1 MEIVVFV
8 KQVPDTES
16 RIVIKDGIR
25 IDEEGINF
33 ILNPYDEFAVEE
45 GLRLKEKFGG
55 KVTAVTVGPE
65 RAISTLRK
73 VLAMGVD
80 DAIFIKDEA
89 GETYDPYRIS
99 RIIVEFIKKENIPF
113 DILFFG
119 KQAIGDDN
127 MGVPSMVAELLGLP
141 QVTVVT
147 KLEIAGNNGRAWR
160 EIEGASEIVEFKL
173 PAVLSAQKGL
183 NEPRYETLK
192 GIMAA
197 KKKEIKTLT
206 LEDLGLKE
214 LQSSVSIL
222 KMEPPPARPAGKIL
236 QGTPEEMVRELL
248 NLLRNEAKVI

>member
-1 MEIVVFV
+1 MEIIVFV

-16 RIVIKDGIR
+16 RIVIKDGK

-45 GLRLKEKFGG
+45 GLRLKERFGG

-80 DAIFIKDEA
+80 DAILIKDEI
-89 GETYDPYRIS
+89 GEIYDSQRIS
-99 RIIVEFIKKENIPF
+99 KIIAEFIKKSSIPF

-147 KLEIAGNNGRAWR
+147 KLEIEGGKGRAWR
-160 EIEGASEIVEFKL
+160 EIEGASEIVEFNL
-173 PAVLSAQKGL
+173 PVVLSAQKGL

-206 LEDLGLKE
+206 LDELGLMDIGT
-214 LQSSVSIL
+214 SISIL
-222 KMEPPPARPAGKIL
+222 KIEPPPPRPAGRIL
-236 QGTPEEMVRELL
+236 QGTTEEMVKELV

>member
-1 MEIVVFV
+1 MEIIVFV

-16 RIVIKDGIR
+16 RIVIKDGR
-25 IDEEGINF
+25 VDEEGINF

-55 KVTAVTVGPE
+55 KVIAVTVGPE
-65 RAISTLRK
+65 RAFSVLRK

-80 DAIFIKDEA
+80 DAILIKDDS
-89 GETYDPYRIS
+89 GETYDPQRTS
-99 RIIVEFIKKENIPF
+99 KIIAEFLKKENIPF

-127 MGVPSMVAELLGLP
+127 MGVPAMVAELLGLP
-141 QVTVVT
+141 QATIVTR
-147 KLEIAGNNGRAWR
+147 LEIEGGKGKAWR
-160 EIEGASEIVEFKL
+160 EIEGASEVVEFEL
-173 PAVLSAQKGL
+173 PVVLSAQKGL

-197 KKKEIKTLT
+197 KKKEIRTVT
-206 LEDLGLKE
+206 LEELGLKE
-214 LQSSVSIL
+214 LQSTISIL
-222 KMEPPPARPAGKIL
+222 KIEPPPPRPAGKIL
-236 QGTPEEMVRELL
+236 QGTTEEMIKELL

>member
-1 MEIVVFV
+1 MEITVFV

-16 RIVIKDGIR
+16 RIVIKDGK

-55 KVTAVTVGPE
+55 KITVVTVGPE
-65 RAISTLRK
+65 RGISTLRK

-80 DAIFIKDEA
+80 DAILIKDEE
-89 GETYDPYRIS
+89 GETYDPLRIS
-99 RIIVEFIKKENIPF
+99 KIIAEFLKKGSLPF
-113 DILFFG
+113 DILLFG

-141 QVTVVT
+141 QVTIVT
-147 KLEIAGNNGRAWR
+147 KLEIQNGKGRAWR
-160 EIEGASEIVEFKL
+160 EIEGASEVVEFKL
-173 PAVLSAQKGL
+173 PVVLSAQKGL

-197 KKKEIKTLT
+197 KKKEIRTVT
-206 LEDLGLKE
+206 MEELGLKDLE
-214 LQSSVSIL
+214 NSMIVSKI
-222 KMEPPPARPAGKIL
+222 EPPPPRPAGKIL
-236 QGTPEEMVRELL
+236 QGAPEEMTKELV

>member
-25 IDEEGINF
+25 IDEEGISF

-80 DAIFIKDEA
+80 DAILIKDEN
-89 GETYDPYRIS
+89 GETYDPLRIS
-99 RIIVEFIKKENIPF
+99 KIIAEFLKKGGLPF
-113 DILFFG
+113 DILLFG

-127 MGVPSMVAELLGLP
+127 MGVPSMVAEILGLP
-141 QVTVVT
+141 QVTVIT
-147 KLEIAGNNGRAWR
+147 KLEIEEGKGKAWR

-173 PAVLSAQKGL
+173 PVVLSAQKGL

-192 GIMAA
+192 GIMSA
-197 KKKEIKTLT
+197 KKKEIKTVT
-206 LEDLGLKE
+206 LEELGLKDI
-214 LQSSVSIL
+214 QSSISIL
-222 KMEPPPARPAGKIL
+222 KIEPPPVRPAGKIL
-236 QGTPEEMVRELL
+236 QGTPEEMTKELV

>member
-1 MEIVVFV
+1 MEIIVFV

-16 RIVIKDGIR
+16 RIVIKDGLR

-45 GLRLKEKFGG
+45 GLRLKERFGG
-55 KVTAVTVGPE
+55 KVIAVTVGSE

-73 VLAMGVD
+73 VLAMGAD
-80 DAIFIKDEA
+80 DAILIKDEIN
-89 GETYDPYRIS
+89 ETYDPLRTAK
-99 RIIVEFIKKENIPF
+99 IIAEFIKKEKIQF

-127 MGVPSMVAELLGLP
+127 MGVPPTVAEFLGLP
-141 QVTVVT
+141 QVTVIT
-147 KLEIAGNNGRAWR
+147 KLEIEGNRGRASR
-160 EIEGASEIVEFKL
+160 EIEGANEIVEFTI
-173 PAVLSAQKGL
+173 PVVLSAQKGL

-197 KKKEIKTLT
+197 KKKEIRTIS
-206 LEDLGLKE
+206 LEDLGLKDLE
-214 LQSSVSIL
+214 TSISIS

-236 QGTPEEMVRELL
+236 QGTPEEMAKELM

>member
-1 MEIVVFV
+1 MEILVFV

-25 IDEEGINF
+25 IDEEGISF

-55 KVTAVTVGPE
+55 KVTAITVGPE
-65 RAISTLRK
+65 RTISTLRK
-73 VLAMGVD
+73 VIAMGVD
-80 DAIFIKDEA
+80 EAILVKDES
-89 GETYDPYRIS
+89 GETYDPQRIS
-99 RIIVEFIKKENIPF
+99 KIIVEFLKKENLPF
-113 DILFFG
+113 DIIFFG

-127 MGVPSMVAELLGLP
+127 MAVPSMVAELLGLP

-147 KLEIAGNNGRAWR
+147 KLEIEGDKGRAWR
-160 EIEGASEIVEFKL
+160 EIEGASEVVEFKL
-173 PAVLSAQKGL
+173 PVVLSAQKGL

-197 KKKEIKTLT
+197 KKKEIKTVT
-206 LEDLGLKE
+206 LEELGLKDIK
-214 LQSSVSIL
+214 SSLSIL
-222 KMEPPPARPAGKIL
+222 KMEPPPTRPAGKIL
-236 QGTPEEMVRELL
+236 QGTPEEMVKELV

>member
-1 MEIVVFV
+1 MEIIVFV

-16 RIVIKDGIR
+16 RIVVKDVK

-80 DAIFIKDEA
+80 DAILIKDDA
-89 GETYDPYRIS
+89 GETYDPQRIS
-99 RIIVEFIKKENIPF
+99 KIISEFIKKEKIPF

-127 MGVPSMVAELLGLP
+127 MGVPAMVAEFLGLP

-147 KLEIAGNNGRAWR
+147 KLEIDNGKGKAWR
-160 EIEGASEIVEFKL
+160 EIEGASEVVEFKL

-197 KKKEIKTLT
+197 KKKEIRTVTLD
-206 LEDLGLKE
+206 ELGLKE
-214 LQSSVSIL
+214 LQNSISIL
-222 KMEPPPARPAGKIL
+222 KIEPPPPRPAGKIL
-236 QGTPEEMVRELL
+236 KGTPEEMVKELL